1 MKLFISYTTRDRKV
15 NKELLTRL
23 DNELSEFENV
33 YIDLIHNDS
42 LNKQKRVFEE
52 LEFADQ
58 IILIET
64 EKVYQS
70 NWVKAELE
78 RAKHLKKEVVKISL
92 TELMVYLNPEISIG
106 KNQLLTTYIKNRRS
120 YNKTK
125 TFSSYQT
132 L

>member
-1 MKLFISYTTRDRKV
+1 MKIFISYTTRDRKV

-23 DNELSEFENV
+23 NNRLSEFENV

-42 LNKQKRVFEE
+42 LNKQKRVFDE
-52 LEFADQ
+52 LESADQ

-78 RAKHLKKEVVKISL
+78 RAKYLKKEVVKISFS
-92 TELMVYLNPEISIG
+92 ELIDYLKPDINIDKS
-106 KNQLLTTYIKNRRS
+106 QLLTTYLKNS
-120 YNKTK
+120 GVIT
-125 TFSSYQT
+125 
-132 L
+132 